1 MSKIDTTIKNTILSY
16 IFAAI
21 VIRYILLLQFLTK
34 YFIVIIII
42 YFKSYRFAFE
52 PEETTASP
60 VSGSSMRARD
70 GDSPATRFRF
80 DSDSVSPR
88 SMFEDDFTIS
98 TPRGRTA
105 SIAEEDEGDLPPLR
119 AKPQQHRDIKKSD
132 SVNIFT
138 RESDPFEGD
147 AFFACTGSDRA
158 ARRENWPGDFQGF
171 DNAWIFFYCN
181 MFCKRY
187 ISIENTFL
195 FN

>member
-1 MSKIDTTIKNTILSY
+1 
-16 IFAAI
+16 
-21 VIRYILLLQFLTK
+21 
-34 YFIVIIII
+34 
-42 YFKSYRFAFE
+42 
-52 PEETTASP
+52 
-60 VSGSSMRARD
+60 
-70 GDSPATRFRF
+70 
-80 DSDSVSPR
+80 
-88 SMFEDDFTIS
+88 MFEDDFTIS

-171 DNAWIFFYCN
+171 ENA
-181 MFCKRY
+181 
-187 ISIENTFL
+187 
-195 FN
+195 